1 MVYVYPMPLCCL
13 LGFNTCQTPQNFHH
27 FYAKAWHFEHLLH
40 CVSFKRVPKPWVPA
54 YIVYFLNIL
63 RAVCSW
69 YLLPSC
75 MVKLLIL
82 FPKEKLSRSMCKH
95 STWQPFKCAHRYCVC
110 KADRFGNGSLSRWRA
125 KVTCFSLHGIQH
137 VPHAA
142 LIVILMQVYLNLV
155 RKPITNQYS

>member
-1 MVYVYPMPLCCL
+1 MCDPAADGSPVPPALVLSPGLQHLSNSTKPSPFLCK
-13 LGFNTCQTPQNFHH
+13 GMI
-27 FYAKAWHFEHLLH
+27 FEHLLH
-40 CVSFKRVPKPWVPA
+40 CVSFKRVPKPWVPV

-110 KADRFGNGSLSRWRA
+110 KAERFSKRQFIKMES

-137 VPHAA
+137 VPRAA
-142 LIVILMQVYLNLV
+142 LIVILMPVYLN
-155 RKPITNQYS
+155 